1 MKNKNERQPD
11 RLPPNQQLAAP
22 GKWPVVGEKAPAETN
37 QPWSLT
43 IEGHVSQ
50 SLTWTLDQL
59 LALPMQELT
68 TDLHCVTRWSQY
80 DLQFQGIPLLSLLDQ
95 ASPKAPGKF
104 AIFHA
109 RSDRNHTT
117 SLPLGDLTE
126 LKPWIVFYHNQQPI
140 ESRHGGPIRLLV
152 EGRYL
157 YKSLK
162 WLERI
167 EITEEDQLG
176 YWEGE
181 AGYHN
186 HGDPWKEERYFLPG
200 LNHAQLQQAMQSRD
214 LSNGMFS
221 GLHAEGMNLSQLNA
235 EKAILRNANFDRCQL
250 AEANFSQSNLSNA
263 KLRGADLRN
272 VNFTGADL
280 EGVDFRGA
288 DLRGAD
294 FTNASLIA
302 ATFTSQSGM
311 EEAGEWGPARIDS
324 FTKLPP
330 KAALEEQLTPEQ
342 SNFVRCKF

>member
-1 MKNKNERQPD
+1 
-11 RLPPNQQLAAP
+11 
-22 GKWPVVGEKAPAETN
+22 
-37 QPWSLT
+37 
-43 IEGHVSQ
+43 
-50 SLTWTLDQL
+50 
-59 LALPMQELT
+59 MQEFT

-117 SLPLGDLTE
+117 SLPLADLEE
-126 LKPWIVFYHNQQPI
+126 LKPWIVFYHNKQPI

-167 EITEEDQLG
+167 SITGEDQLG

-200 LNHAQLQQAMQSRD
+200 LNHAQLKQSMESRD
-214 LSNGMFS
+214 LSNGKFS

-235 EKAILRNANFDRCQL
+235 GKAILRNANFDRCQL
-250 AEANFSQSNLSNA
+250 VGANFNQANLSNA
-263 KLRGADLRN
+263 KLRGADLRD
-272 VNFTGADL
+272 VNFTDADL

-324 FTKLPP
+324 STKLPP
-330 KAALEEQLTPEQ
+330 KESLEEQLTPDQ
-342 SNFVRCKF
+342 SRFLLRKF